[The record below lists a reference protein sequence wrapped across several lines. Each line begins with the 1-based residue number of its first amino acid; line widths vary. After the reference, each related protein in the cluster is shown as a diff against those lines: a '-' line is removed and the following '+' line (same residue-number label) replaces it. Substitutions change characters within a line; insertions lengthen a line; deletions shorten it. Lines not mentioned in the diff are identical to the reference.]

1 MEIDGNM
8 STPICPRAVS
18 QAKDRVEDL
27 RRDYRASETLKYLPS
42 GPSQIKLACKA
53 YKAEVKNALSEGGRT
68 REEER
73 GCHTAW
79 LPGCG
84 SDPLPAA
91 RAPSPRV
98 GQPETRPRAGRAAV
112 PPAGGQGQA
121 GAG

>member
-1 MEIDGNM
+1 MSMEIDGNM

-68 REEER
+68 RVPHSLAPGLR
-73 GCHTAW
+73 FGPT
-79 LPGCG
+79 PGCAR
-84 SDPLPAA
+84 PLPAGW
-91 RAPSPRV
+91 S
-98 GQPETRPRAGRAAV
+98 T
-112 PPAGGQGQA
+112 
-121 GAG
+121 